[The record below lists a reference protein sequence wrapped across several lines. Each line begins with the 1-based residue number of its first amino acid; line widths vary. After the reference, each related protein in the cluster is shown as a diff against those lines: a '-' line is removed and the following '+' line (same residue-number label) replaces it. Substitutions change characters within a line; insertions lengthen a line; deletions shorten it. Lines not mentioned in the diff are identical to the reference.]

1 MNRNLPFGA
10 HLASLTLLLTVTV
23 VTGCSDP
30 MKAPPAGQRDL
41 LPADQYPHIV
51 AIEGLAKELRF
62 GQPIVDQPT
71 EQRPLRVIVH
81 TRSTTARQGLN
92 IQYRFEWV
100 DEAGRPVEPDSGW
113 QFVHLEPRVLTPLPG
128 AALDTS
134 AVDWR
139 LVVRSAR

>member
-1 MNRNLPFGA
+1 MKTHTPVLRNIAAAG
-10 HLASLTLLLTVTV
+10 LLLSMAMV
-23 VTGCSDP
+23 VGCSDP
-30 MKAPPAGQRDL
+30 IKAPPAGQRDL

-51 AIEGLAKELRF
+51 AIEGLARELRF
-62 GQPIVDQPT
+62 GQPIVDPPT

-81 TRSTTARQGLN
+81 TRSTTARTGIN

-100 DEAGRPVEPDSGW
+100 DEAGRPVEPDTGW

-128 AALDTS
+128 SALNRK

-139 LVVRSAR
+139 LVVRPAR